1 MCGGQSKACTP
12 YQSVRGTSLRPPYEA
27 ATQPPPPCLRGAR
40 VVPYL
45 QRRAR
50 SRRRGI
56 IMKRIVA
63 ALLLASACGSV
74 AKAQD
79 TIRVGWTIPAEESK
93 YWMMRRP
100 EKFPNLGKGYKIEWS
115 QFQGTSPMTQALI
128 AGALDCATQG
138 VLPIAQSMDKGTL
151 ATYVIAQHVGE
162 KPGSF
167 SVYWAV
173 KDDSPIKKVE
183 DLKGKTVGISIIGGG
198 TQGPFNLM
206 LKRHGLDPDKDIK
219 LVEVSF
225 SLSEDALRQ
234 DRVDA
239 VNMNQPFA
247 ARAEAKGGIRK
258 LFALEEA
265 VPNIVHIVEACRK
278 DFVDKNPELVKQYVK
293 DITAGLKMA
302 LANREET
309 MKVVSEIT
317 KAPVAV
323 LDTYLLKSNDFA
335 REPGAAPNYAAIQ
348 AMFDVYTNEKMIEKK
363 LDAGALKKEGIVAP
377 LEGPCSPHR
386 AKRNAGSRITLR
398 SIRAT
403 QRRLRPH
410 HRPFVRHRARV
421 RLTHTLRVF
430 RQQPRGMPRLRR
442 DPRGPAA

>member
-1 MCGGQSKACTP
+1 MN
-12 YQSVRGTSLRPPYEA
+12 
-27 ATQPPPPCLRGAR
+27 
-40 VVPYL
+40 
-45 QRRAR
+45 
-50 SRRRGI
+50 
-56 IMKRIVA
+56 RIVVA
-63 ALLLASACGSV
+63 TLLATGVFASA

-79 TIRVGWTIPAEESK
+79 VPTIRVGWTIPAEEAK

-115 QFQGTSPMTQALI
+115 QFQGTSPMAQALI

-138 VLPIAQSMDKGTL
+138 VLPIAQGMVSGTL
-151 ATYVIAQHVGE
+151 QTYVVAQHVGE

-206 LKRHGLDPDKDIK
+206 LRRHGIDPDKDIK

-234 DRVDA
+234 GRVDA
-239 VNMNQPFA
+239 TNMNQPFA

-258 LFALEEA
+258 LFALSEA
-265 VPNIVHIVEACRK
+265 LPNIVHIVEACRK
-278 DFVDKNPELVKQYVK
+278 DFVDKNPELAKQYVK

-302 LANREET
+302 LANRDET

-317 KAPVAV
+317 KAPIPV
-323 LDTYLLKSNDFA
+323 LDSYLLKENDFA
-335 REPGAAPNYAAIQ
+335 REPGGAPNFAGIQ
-348 AMFDVYTNEKMIEKK
+348 AMFDVYTDNKMIDKK
-363 LDAGALKKEGIVAP
+363 LDAGALKHRSVVAP
-377 LEGPCSPHR
+377 IE
-386 AKRNAGSRITLR
+386 
-398 SIRAT
+398 
-403 QRRLRPH
+403 
-410 HRPFVRHRARV
+410 
-421 RLTHTLRVF
+421 
-430 RQQPRGMPRLRR
+430 
-442 DPRGPAA
+442 

>member
-1 MCGGQSKACTP
+1 MN
-12 YQSVRGTSLRPPYEA
+12 
-27 ATQPPPPCLRGAR
+27 
-40 VVPYL
+40 
-45 QRRAR
+45 
-50 SRRRGI
+50 
-56 IMKRIVA
+56 RIVVA
-63 ALLLASACGSV
+63 SLLAAGALVSV

-79 TIRVGWTIPAEESK
+79 APTIRVGWTIPAEESK

-100 EKFPNLGKGYKIEWS
+100 EKFPNLGKGYKVEWS

-151 ATYVIAQHVGE
+151 ATYIIAQHVGE

-173 KDDSPIKKVE
+173 KDDSAIKKVE

-206 LKRHGLDPDKDIK
+206 LKRHGIDPDKDIK

-225 SLSEDALRQ
+225 SLSEDALRAG
-234 DRVDA
+234 RVDSA
-239 VNMNQPFA
+239 NVNQPFA

-293 DITAGLKMA
+293 DITAALKMA
-302 LANREET
+302 LANRDET

-317 KAPVAV
+317 KAPIPV
-323 LDTYLLKSNDFA
+323 LDTYLLKGNDFA
-335 REPGAAPNYAAIQ
+335 REPGAAPNFAGIQ
-348 AMFDVYTNEKMIEKK
+348 AMFDVYTNEKMLSKK
-363 LDAGALKKEGIVAP
+363 LDAMQLKHPSIVAP
-377 LEGPCSPHR
+377 LE
-386 AKRNAGSRITLR
+386 
-398 SIRAT
+398 
-403 QRRLRPH
+403 
-410 HRPFVRHRARV
+410 
-421 RLTHTLRVF
+421 
-430 RQQPRGMPRLRR
+430 
-442 DPRGPAA
+442 